1 QQLGTTWD
9 DYHRAIANDATL
21 LPPGLG
27 YNDSLAD
34 VFQLEIDN
42 ATAAL
47 HTSMSGHVYLR
58 DTAHPL
64 SNVPIEL
71 LDPATPQTYSTVTAV
86 ADDGTEHSTTTDDAG
101 RYTID
106 SLPAGIYKVTAQ
118 RSDFAPA
125 EIDNITLASGQ
136 VLPHINLSLQV
147 GGTISGAV
155 TGPSGAVS

>member
-1 QQLGTTWD
+1 GQITIYGRAVLTVSDEQLQLCLTKDPGGAAGPIDYTAVETAIRPPGVSNGAWTPLFQHIKQQLGTTWA

-47 HTSMSGHVYLR
+47 NTSVSGHVYLR

-71 LDPATPQTYSTVTAV
+71 LDPATPQTYSTV
-86 ADDGTEHSTTTDDAG
+86 
-101 RYTID
+101 
-106 SLPAGIYKVTAQ
+106 SL
-118 RSDFAPA
+118 
-125 EIDNITLASGQ
+125 
-136 VLPHINLSLQV
+136 
-147 GGTISGAV
+147 
-155 TGPSGAVS
+155 